1 MSPGYVARFSA
12 VMLTRL
18 VLCGSMQFPDFPHQE
33 YLEIPGGWGG
43 VYVIAKLVEEK
54 FKAKLKFT
62 RGRGTKQ
69 FTPFGWSM
77 I

>member
-62 RGRGTKQ
+62 RGGAQ
-69 FTPFGWSM
+69 NNLPPLGGV
-77 I
+77 

>member
-33 YLEIPGGWGG
+33 YLEIPGGWGAG
-43 VYVIAKLVEEK
+43 GICYSQACRRKV
-54 FKAKLKFT
+54 
-62 RGRGTKQ
+62 Q
-69 FTPFGWSM
+69 S
-77 I
+77 